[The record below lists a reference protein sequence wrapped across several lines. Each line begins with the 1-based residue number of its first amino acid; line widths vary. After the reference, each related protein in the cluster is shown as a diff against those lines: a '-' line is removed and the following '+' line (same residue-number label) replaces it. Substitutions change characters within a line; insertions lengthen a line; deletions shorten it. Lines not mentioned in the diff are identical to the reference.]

1 MDFLPQFGY
10 VPVANHSTIFVHTA
24 LGDPYN
30 VTATLTKDLS
40 NNRYDV
46 MVGWEFPDWSR
57 EVVQYFE
64 VKLNELRKNVSA
76 DESRLADFYDVPL
89 DVNCLVGVRAFSRAG
104 KGSNET
110 LSMFS
115 VTRDA
120 KDRRQDLT
128 YYYYYYYYYA
138 WTTALV
144 VAFAFCAVALI
155 VGGRHER
162 RRASA
167 AAAATDFD
175 KMVAAGG
182 HDAELL
188 KILRDDVHLWLGAED
203 VTVFD
208 VFLGRGHFGVVRKGT
223 LRTNGDG
230 GGEYTVAVKSLRDRP
245 SGRDLEQFLGEIL
258 LMQKVGK
265 HPNIVS
271 MIGCCMDAD
280 KRCMLVVE
288 YCPLGDLQTF
298 LKKVRALWR
307 RLPPSAVSQIIN
319 IFRVAFMPGLLTPG
333 ICVGE

>member
-1 MDFLPQFGY
+1 M
-10 VPVANHSTIFVHTA
+10 
-24 LGDPYN
+24 
-30 VTATLTKDLS
+30 TATVTKDLS
-40 NNRYDV
+40 NNMYDV
-46 MVGWEFPDWSR
+46 RVSWEYPDWSR

-76 DESRLADFYDVPL
+76 DKSQLADFHDVPL
-89 DVNCLVGVRAFSRAG
+89 DVNCLVGVRAFSHAG

-110 LSMFS
+110 LSTFS

-120 KDRRQDLT
+120 NDRRQDLT
-128 YYYYYYYYYA
+128 YYYYYYYYA

-167 AAAATDFD
+167 AAATDFD
-175 KMVAAGG
+175 KVVAAGG
-182 HDAELL
+182 QDAELL
-188 KILRDDVHLWLGAED
+188 KILRDDVHLWLGTED

-208 VFLGRGHFGVVRKGT
+208 VFLGRGHFGVVRKGA

-307 RLPPSAVSQIIN
+307 PPPFGGFAN
-319 IFRVAFMPGLLTPG
+319 NKHFPGSIYARFTPG
-333 ICVGE
+333 IGVGE

>member
-1 MDFLPQFGY
+1 M
-10 VPVANHSTIFVHTA
+10 
-24 LGDPYN
+24 
-30 VTATLTKDLS
+30 TATLLKDPS
-40 NNRYDV
+40 NNMYNVRV
-46 MVGWEFPDWSR
+46 SWEYPDWSR

-76 DESRLADFYDVPL
+76 DEGWLVDFHDVPL
-89 DVNCLVGVRAFSRAG
+89 DVNCLVGVRAFSHAG

-110 LSMFS
+110 LSTFS
-115 VTRDA
+115 VTRDGN
-120 KDRRQDLT
+120 DRRQDLT
-128 YYYYYYYYYA
+128 YYYNYY

-167 AAAATDFD
+167 SAAAATDFD
-175 KMVAAGG
+175 KVVAAGG

-208 VFLGRGHFGVVRKGT
+208 VFLGRGHFGVVRKGA
-223 LRTNGDG
+223 LRIAGDG

-298 LKKVRALWR
+298 LKKVCALQRR
-307 RLPPSAVSQIIN
+307 RLPPSPGR
-319 IFRVAFMPGLLTPG
+319 FR
-333 ICVGE
+333 E